1 MWAMID
7 MFVWQKRLGNANN
20 SLSCGG
26 TIYSCHIRVQTMMA
40 LNLQI
45 MSISQDYGVHPSHV
59 KYLIR
64 NSCNV
69 FSGVLFQT
77 GCMSNVPTRSKE

>member
-20 SLSCGG
+20 SLVVVSFTLVTSG
-26 TIYSCHIRVQTMMA
+26 SSRTMMA
-40 LNLQI
+40 PDLQI

-59 KYLIR
+59 KYLIL

-69 FSGVLFQT
+69 FSG
-77 GCMSNVPTRSKE
+77 

>member
-1 MWAMID
+1 MNENNFDECGGPTIDIRQLD

-40 LNLQI
+40 PNLQI

-69 FSGVLFQT
+69 FSG
-77 GCMSNVPTRSKE
+77 